1 MILMKK
7 TSFIATGLVAA
18 CTILLAGAIIF
29 FGESAAEETPVG
41 SGSAACTVTP
51 LMDGEFFP
59 ALLHAV
65 DGAKH
70 EIFIAV
76 YSFRTGVHPRSYPDQ
91 LVDHLA
97 RAVKRGVRVKV
108 ILETAGERHADLSR
122 QNMKTKEL
130 LGKRG
135 VNVYLDSPQ
144 KTMHA
149 KGVVVDQKLVFIGSH
164 NFTASALKYNS
175 ELSILIDKPDL
186 AKKMRRY
193 MLTIIEEAK

>member
-1 MILMKK
+1 MNQRY
-7 TSFIATGLVAA
+7 FIAKGLAAVCAVLLVTGIVFSRDGVSKGTFAFSENVSCA
-18 CTILLAGAIIF
+18 
-29 FGESAAEETPVG
+29 
-41 SGSAACTVTP
+41 VTP

-59 ALLHAV
+59 ALLRAV
-65 DGAKH
+65 DGAQN

-76 YSFRTGVHPRSYPDQ
+76 YSFKTGVHPHSYPDQ

-130 LGKRG
+130 LEKRG

-164 NFTASALKYNS
+164 NFTESVLKYNS